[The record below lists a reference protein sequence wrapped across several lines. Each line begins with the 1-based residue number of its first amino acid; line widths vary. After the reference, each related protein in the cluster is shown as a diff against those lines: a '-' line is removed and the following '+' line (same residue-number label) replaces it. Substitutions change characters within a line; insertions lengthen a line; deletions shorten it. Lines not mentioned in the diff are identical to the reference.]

1 MSVGK
6 NSLKDYQVY
15 SLLEHV
21 NRDLMMDFRGS
32 ISETIE
38 VAPGHARRTA
48 KKLDDSY
55 EGAFS
60 DPWDID
66 YSLEYDHVF
75 ASFEKEYSDPAELS
89 GTKTVAL
96 DPSHKN
102 ILNPFRAGDIEV
114 EISGVMDIKPESFL
128 ELLEE

>member
-1 MSVGK
+1 MSTEK

-15 SLLEHV
+15 SLLGHV
-21 NRDLMMDFRGS
+21 NRDLMMDVRGS
-32 ISETIE
+32 IYETIE
-38 VAPGHARRTA
+38 VAPGHAQKTA

-66 YSLEYDHVF
+66 YSLEHDHVF
-75 ASFEKEYSDPAELS
+75 ASFEKEYSDPTKLS

-114 EISGVMDIKPESFL
+114 EISGVMDIKPENFL
-128 ELLEE
+128 ELLEH